1 MTAAMRVVLA
11 VLMLLVCQ
19 LSASGE
25 QPSLHFDGEAEM
37 SAMRV
42 ALDSADPKQMRAGSL
57 TYLGGVRLTSPQ
69 AAFGGFSSMQIV
81 GDRFTLLSD
90 GGQIVRFR
98 MGADFKPHNLQVG
111 ALTAGPGTGWLK
123 SERDSESQT
132 SNPATGQVWVG
143 FEHFNAIWR
152 YDAAGRAEAHAEPAA
167 MADWSSNG
175 GPEAMARL
183 ASGQFLVI
191 SETTRPEGGK
201 GREGVIFSG
210 DPTDPKAKAHGF
222 VYHPP
227 EGYDPTD
234 MTELPDGRV
243 LVLNRRVSLADF
255 FTAKLVLID
264 RGAIRP
270 GASVTGREIATL
282 AKPLLHDNFEALA
295 VTQEAG
301 ATIVWIAS
309 DDNREWFEQSL
320 LLKFRLEP

>member
-11 VLMLLVCQ
+11 VLIVLVCQ

-25 QPSLHFDGEAEM
+25 QPSLYFNGKAEM
-37 SAMRV
+37 SATPV
-42 ALDSADPKQMRAGSL
+42 AIDPADPKQVKVGSL
-57 TYLGGVRLTSPQ
+57 TYLGGIRLTSPQ
-69 AAFGGFSSMQIV
+69 AAFGGFSSMQVV

-90 GGQIVRFR
+90 GGHIVRFR
-98 MGADFKPHNLQVG
+98 MGADFKPRDLHVG

-132 SNPATGQVWVG
+132 GNPATGQVWVG

-152 YDAAGRAEAHAEPAA
+152 YGATGRAEAHAEPEA

-175 GPEAMARL
+175 GPEAMVRL
-183 ASGQFLVI
+183 ASGRFVVI
-191 SETTRPEGGK
+191 SETTRPREGK
-201 GREGVIFSG
+201 GREGVIFAG
-210 DPTDPKAKAHGF
+210 DPTDPKAKAQGF

-227 EGYDPTD
+227 QGYDPTD
-234 MTELPDGRV
+234 MAELPDGRV

-255 FTAKLVLID
+255 FTAKLVVID

-282 AKPLLHDNFEALA
+282 AKPLLHDNYEALA

-309 DDNREWFEQSL
+309 DDNREWFEWSL
-320 LLKFRLEP
+320 LLKFRLED